1 MENDELRDMVIWKVR
16 FALVWGLLAVWSG
29 AQSGWG
35 QTPSE
40 LLAGAAEIQWSPDLP
55 WLPEEGFELDGV
67 PYGVWEWPTESE
79 WGSGVLLTVDAEWA
93 PIEGVQAGMVSRLS
107 DLARSGR
114 GEEGWPGASF
124 RWVHGAMQW
133 TAPMLR
139 YHEATGNVERLDR
152 FEVQWGQH
160 PMGGEEMADRTRD
173 WPENSVLAEGQL
185 FRVDV
190 PRDGVYKLDAAFW
203 AAIDVNPEEVAP
215 ESVTVFGNGGHALPM
230 ANDAERPLDPSTVAL
245 WWRGDEAAEHVG
257 QGEFLFWADGPHAI
271 TYDGET
277 GQFTHQRNPY
287 SDSATFFVRID
298 DVPGRPGSR
307 MLIAGGL
314 PSGVEVEDT
323 LTTTQHVAFHEEEK
337 HSPNRSGREWYGE
350 EFGTVLERTFTFPVP
365 FAEPEVG
372 QIRIELI
379 ARSMQAASSFTVSA
393 GAASSTAFPNIT
405 STAST
410 SPVATSAGL
419 TLQGQLVTGS
429 GSNARIDVNVAF
441 NPANSDARGW
451 LDFIRIEQERALRF
465 SGSTELF
472 FGADPGTGWVRYE
485 LSNAALLESIWDVTD
500 GTQPVRVPFELVGE
514 TAVFHAERDVMR
526 RFVALPGYGH
536 AAPEVRG
543 PVAHSNLHAWAG
555 LDAVLVTR
563 PIYAEAAARWAA
575 MRADE
580 GLAVG
585 IVDQQTV
592 FNEFSSGQPDPTALK
607 MLMMMLWDRAED
619 AGGGHPRYLQLMGD
633 GTFANRGG
641 LASSPYIITYQSANS
656 LSPTSSYVSD
666 DYFGFIE
673 PQMGEGIGDK
683 MAIGIGRIPC
693 SNATEALEFVEK
705 LERYAGLLDGA
716 DDGCGLD
723 EHQPEKG
730 PWRNRIT
737 FVSDDMD
744 GSGGPTELSH
754 MMNSEEH
761 ANTLAAEHPEY
772 DVDKIYFDAYPQLS
786 TPGGERYPDASVAID
801 RRVGDGALI
810 VNYIGHGGER
820 GWAHERV
827 LTSSMIR
834 DWTNGS
840 RMPLFMTATCE
851 LARFDDP
858 EVESAGE
865 LMVMNPDGGAIGML
879 TTTRV
884 VFSSSNQQL
893 NRAFYD
899 IALENEA
906 VADLRL
912 GDIARVTKNDPQVS
926 NTSNK
931 RNFTLLGDAAMQL
944 AYPQHQV
951 ILSELPDSVRALEA
965 FSGFGFVADAAGDT
979 LHDFNGVVTV
989 RVFDKRS
996 QINTLN
1002 NDGGTGPFAFTVFRN
1017 VIHQGLATVTDG
1029 AFSFEFVVPRDI
1041 DYDWGTGRVS
1051 CYALDLTSGAD
1062 AHGVS
1067 EAWRI
1072 GGVNANFVPDLTPPQ
1087 VDVYL
1092 NDTLFVS
1099 GGIATPDP
1107 FLVVRAF
1114 DEGGINSAGSG
1125 IGHQMKAV
1133 IDGDWAGAISLNDF
1147 YTSDLDTYRR
1157 GTIRY
1162 PLEGLSAGEHTI
1174 EVILWDVQNNQGRG
1188 SVSFTVVEGED
1199 VVFDV
1204 VNAYPNPATNEVWF
1218 EVEHTAA
1225 CESVGYR
1232 LDVFDL
1238 AGRRVH
1244 SAAWAVESP
1253 GFRIAPFRWDL
1264 RDVNGSSV
1272 KPGTYLCR
1280 ISLETTSGEVTQ
1292 HSERIVVLRP

>member
-1 MENDELRDMVIWKVR
+1 MENDELRGMLIWKVR
-16 FALVWGLLAVWSG
+16 IALLLGLTVGVPRALMM
-29 AQSGWG
+29 WG

-40 LLAGAAEIQWSPDLP
+40 VLTGSAEIRWSPDLP
-55 WLPEEGFELDGV
+55 WIPEEGFEEDGI
-67 PYGVWEWPTESE
+67 PFGVWEWPTESE
-79 WGSGVLLTVDAEWA
+79 WGDGVLLTLDADWV
-93 PIEGVQAGMVSRLS
+93 PVAGLQEAAVRRLS
-107 DLARSGR
+107 EAARE
-114 GEEGWPGASF
+114 GEGDWPNASS

-133 TAPMLR
+133 KAPMLR
-139 YHEATGNVERLDR
+139 YNAATGAVERLER

-160 PMGGEEMADRTRD
+160 PMGADAGGNRTWD
-173 WPENSVLAEGQL
+173 WPETSVLAEGQL

-203 AAIDVNPEEVAP
+203 SAIGVDPESVSP

-230 ANDAERPLDPSTVAL
+230 SNSIERPLDPATVAV
-245 WWRGDEAAEHVG
+245 WWRGDEDAVHVG

-271 TYDGET
+271 EHNPET
-277 GQFTHQRNPY
+277 GHFTHLRNAY

-298 DVPGRPGSR
+298 DAPGRLGNR
-307 MLIAGGL
+307 MVTSAGL
-314 PSGVEVEDT
+314 PAGVEAEDT
-323 LTTTQHVAFHEEEK
+323 VQTTRHVAFHEEEQQ
-337 HSPNRSGREWYGE
+337 SPNRSGREWYGE
-350 EFGTVLERTFTFPVP
+350 EFGSVLERTFTFPVP

-372 QIRIELI
+372 QVRIELI
-379 ARSMQAASSFTVSA
+379 ARSLDAASSFAVTA
-393 GAASSTAFPNIT
+393 GAASATAFHNIT

-419 TLQGQLVTGS
+419 TLEGQIVTGN
-429 GSNARIDVNVAF
+429 GNNARVDVTVAF

-465 SGSTELF
+465 SGNAESF

-485 LSNAALLESIWDVTD
+485 LSNAALLESVWDVTS
-500 GTQPVRVPFELVGE
+500 GTQPVRIPFELEGE
-514 TAVFHAERDVMR
+514 TAVFYAERDVMR
-526 RFVALPGYGH
+526 RFVALPGYGF
-536 AAPEVRG
+536 ATPVVRG
-543 PVAHSNLHAWAG
+543 PVAHSNLHAWSG
-555 LDAVLVTR
+555 LDAVLITR
-563 PIYAEAAARWAA
+563 PVYAEAAERWAA

-585 IVDQQTV
+585 VTYQQTV

-619 AGGGHPRYLQLMGD
+619 AGEGHPRFLQLMGD

-641 LASSPYIITYQSANS
+641 LSSSPYIITYQSANS

-673 PQMGEGIGDK
+673 PDMGEDIGDK

-693 SNATEALEFVEK
+693 SNADEALEFVEK
-705 LERYAGLLDGA
+705 LERYEGRIEAVDP
-716 DDGCGLD
+716 GCGLD
-723 EHQPEKG
+723 EAQPEKG

-737 FVSDDMD
+737 LVSDDMD

-761 ANTLAAEHPEY
+761 ANTLANAHPEY

-786 TPGGERYPDASVAID
+786 TPGGERYPDASDAID
-801 RRVGDGALI
+801 RRVGDGSLI

-827 LTSSMIR
+827 LTLSMIR
-834 DWTNGS
+834 DWTNQS

-899 IALENEA
+899 IALEDGQ
-906 VADLRL
+906 VPDLRL

-931 RNFTLLGDAAMQL
+931 RNFTLLGDAAMRL
-944 AYPQHQV
+944 AYPEHQV
-951 ILSELPDSVRALEA
+951 VLSQLPDSVRALDA
-965 FSGFGFVADAAGDT
+965 FTGTGFIANAAGDT

-1002 NDGGTGPFAFTVFRN
+1002 NDGGTAPFSFSVFRN
-1017 VIHQGLATVTDG
+1017 VVHQGLSTVTNG
-1029 AFSFEFVVPRDI
+1029 TFAFEFVVPRDI
-1041 DYDWGTGRVS
+1041 DYEWGTGRVS
-1051 CYALDLTSGAD
+1051 CYALDLASGAD
-1062 AHGVS
+1062 AHGAS
-1067 EAWRI
+1067 EDWYI
-1072 GGVNANFVPDLTPPQ
+1072 GGVNADYIPDVTPPQ
-1087 VDVYL
+1087 VEVYL

-1099 GGIATPDP
+1099 GGIATADP
-1107 FLVVRAF
+1107 ILLVRAF

-1133 IDGDWAGAISLNDF
+1133 IDGDWAGAISLNEF
-1147 YTSDLDTYRR
+1147 YTSDLDTYRS
-1157 GTIRY
+1157 GTIRF
-1162 PLEGLSAGEHTI
+1162 PMEGLSEGEHVI
-1174 EVILWDVQNNQGRG
+1174 EVIMWDVQNNQGRG
-1188 SVSFTVVEGED
+1188 SVAFTVVSGD
-1199 VVFDV
+1199 AVAFDV
-1204 VNAYPNPATNEVWF
+1204 VTAYPNPATQDVWF
-1218 EVEHTAA
+1218 DVEHTAA
-1225 CESVGYR
+1225 CESVKYR

-1244 SAAWAVESP
+1244 AAEWDVKSP

-1264 RDVNGSSV
+1264 RDGDGNAV

-1280 ISLETTSGEVTQ
+1280 IALETSSGEVTQ